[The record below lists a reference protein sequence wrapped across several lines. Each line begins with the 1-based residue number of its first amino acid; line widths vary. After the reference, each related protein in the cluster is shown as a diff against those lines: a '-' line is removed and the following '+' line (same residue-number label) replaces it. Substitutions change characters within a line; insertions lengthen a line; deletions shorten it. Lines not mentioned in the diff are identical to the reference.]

1 MLLERFQKYPPRVGM
16 KSSEEPASGSA
27 EASSVPGETITQL
40 QAKSTWA
47 RMIQKVYGVD
57 PLVCPKCGEKMRIL
71 AVITDRQEIRRI
83 MEHLRRN
90 KAPPFD
96 TVYPQVS

>member
-1 MLLERFQKYPPRVGM
+1 M
-16 KSSEEPASGSA
+16 KEPNDSA
-27 EASSVPGETITQL
+27 DEVPDDPVETITRQ

-47 RMIQKVYGVD
+47 RMIQKVYEVD

-71 AVITDRQEIRRI
+71 SVITDRQEIRRI